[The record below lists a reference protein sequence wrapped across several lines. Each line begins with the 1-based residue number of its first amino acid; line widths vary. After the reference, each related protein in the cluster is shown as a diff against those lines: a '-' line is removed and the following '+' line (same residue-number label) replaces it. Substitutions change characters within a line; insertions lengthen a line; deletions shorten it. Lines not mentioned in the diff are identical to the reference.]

1 MPLPLAYRSLKAYGG
16 DKREGKKMKLRA
28 RLPLICA
35 VAPLIIVGGACGS
48 DDDGGDS
55 SPTELEAQLSD
66 FEFSPDSWT
75 AAADEDVTI
84 ALTNDSQVAHEW
96 VILQPGVE
104 IESEADLPE
113 TEEELL
119 ADFVLTETEVEAGE
133 TADMMFNVP
142 AGTYQI
148 ICAIE
153 GHFDAGMEG
162 TLTVE

>member
-1 MPLPLAYRSLKAYGG
+1 
-16 DKREGKKMKLRA
+16 MKLPS
-28 RLPLICA
+28 RLPLFWA

-48 DDDGGDS
+48 DDDGGGDS
-55 SPTELEAQLSD
+55 SSTELEATLSD
-66 FEFSPDSWT
+66 FEFTPDSWS

-84 ALTNDSQVAHEW
+84 ELTNESQVTHEW
-96 VILQPGVE
+96 VILQSGVE

-119 ADFVLTETEVEAGE
+119 ADFVLTETEVEAGA
-133 TADMMFNVP
+133 TQDMVFNVA

>member
-1 MPLPLAYRSLKAYGG
+1 MKFITKLPMLGAL
-16 DKREGKKMKLRA
+16 
-28 RLPLICA
+28 
-35 VAPLIIVGGACGS
+35 APLIILGVACGS
-48 DDDGGDS
+48 DDYGGDDS
-55 SPTELEAQLSD
+55 SAAELDATLSD
-66 FEFSPDSWT
+66 FQFEPDGWT

-84 ALTNDSQVAHEW
+84 TLTNESDVTHEW
-96 VILQPGVE
+96 VILQQGAE

-119 ADFVLTETEVEAGE
+119 ADFVLTETEVEPGA
-133 TADMMFNVP
+133 TQDMVFNVP

-162 TLTVE
+162 SLTVQ